1 MLVPRLARGFLPFT
15 VFLSGCISLG
25 PRTIPR
31 DRFDYVQ
38 ALRQSWKE
46 EMLLNI
52 VGLRYVE
59 LPVFLQV
66 TSVIN
71 QYRLEGTLEGTLGTG
86 EDSATLGGSISNQPT
101 ITYVPLAGEAF
112 TRELL
117 TPVSPGAVVS
127 MLQSGWPASLVFRT
141 AVRSINGIGTRLG
154 AEEDERFLR
163 IIERLEVIQKAR
175 GIGMK
180 VDQREE
186 GQVVVLFFPTATTAE
201 VESELLALQSELGL
215 EPGRREFHLV
225 YGQAASAP
233 DEIAILTRSTIELL
247 IELGAHV
254 EVPEEDVAAGRTL
267 PTRKGPTM
275 EGQRPLIRVA
285 SGPEQPSSSFV
296 SVRFRGHWFWIED
309 DDLHSKRMLSF
320 AMLVMSLTAGG
331 SSGAAPMV
339 TVSAGS

>member
-1 MLVPRLARGFLPFT
+1 MPRRARGLLTFVVLLT
-15 VFLSGCISLG
+15 GCVSLG
-25 PRTIPR
+25 PRTIRR

-117 TPVSPGAVVS
+117 TPVSPASVVS

-141 AVRSINGIGTRLG
+141 AVRSINGIGTKLG
-154 AEEDERFLR
+154 AEEDERFLGLVEHLER
-163 IIERLEVIQKAR
+163 IQQAR

-180 VDQREE
+180 VELKE
-186 GQVVVLFFPTATTAE
+186 AGQLVVLFFPTNASAE
-201 VESELLALQSELGL
+201 VEADLLAVQTTLGL
-215 EPGRREFHLV
+215 PPGEREFRLV
-225 YGQAASAP
+225 YGQAPSAP
-233 DEIAILTRSTIELL
+233 NEIAILTRSAIELL

-254 EVPEEDVAAGRTL
+254 EVPAEDVAAGRTM
-267 PTRKGPTM
+267 PTRKGPSM
-275 EGQRPLIRVA
+275 EGQRRLIRVV
-285 SGPEQPSSSFV
+285 SGPEQPDDAFV

-331 SSGAAPMV
+331 ASGAAPMV